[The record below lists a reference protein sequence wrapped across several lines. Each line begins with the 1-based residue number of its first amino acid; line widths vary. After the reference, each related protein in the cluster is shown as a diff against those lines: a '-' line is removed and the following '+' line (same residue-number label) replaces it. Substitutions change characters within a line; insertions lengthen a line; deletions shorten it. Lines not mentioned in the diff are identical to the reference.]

1 MIRTLSKTLA
11 MASLGFLVSASLV
24 LAAESGYKH
33 APDPDVYPTV
43 ITGRVMD
50 VDRDGTVMIQ
60 TQDGQVYHV
69 APSQMRRYRL
79 QWGEKAECV
88 ITHGELQCERE

>member
-11 MASLGFLVSASLV
+11 MASLGFLVSTSLV

-33 APDPDVYPTV
+33 AQDPDVYPTV

-69 APSQMRRYRL
+69 ASVPDARIPLAMGRKGGMCHNA
-79 QWGEKAECV
+79 WGPPV
-88 ITHGELQCERE
+88 